1 MIRMEG
7 KVSTE
12 VLETIRHQT
21 DIVNLIGKYVSLE
34 KKGHNYTGLCPFHQE
49 KKPSFTVSQEKQ
61 VFYCFGC
68 GTGGDIYKFLMLAE
82 NLTFPEAVQNLATQA
97 GVRIPVPAYLG
108 NEEQTRKKEQL
119 WKINELAKNF
129 YHYFLTKQPEAQPA
143 RDYLA
148 KRGLSLVA
156 LKSFQ
161 LGYAPAGWTT
171 LLDYLKQQN
180 CLTGEI
186 MDTGLVIS
194 SEHGKGYDRFRNRLI
209 FPIYDFLGR
218 VVGFGGRVLDDSL
231 PKYLNTPESSIFNKR
246 NILYGL
252 NLARS
257 SIREQGF
264 ALIVEG
270 YLDAIT
276 AHQFGLA
283 NTVATLG
290 TSLTEEQARL
300 IARYTREAVIAYDA
314 DLAGE
319 VAALRGVDI
328 LHASGCLVRVVTIR
342 EGKDPDEYIRLKGI
356 NAWKELVAN
365 ALPLLEYKL
374 IKAKQKKGTTRVI
387 LQQVLPNLAS
397 YKDAVEQEEG
407 IRKVAAYLNLSWE
420 VIKNE
425 IKQFETQQRKVRPDS
440 DKNVN
445 SSYNR
450 NINPQML
457 LKLPVNRRTR
467 AELELLQ
474 LLLVEPTFLVLVRQ
488 ELGEYAFKETNFN
501 KIYRCLKQ
509 TYTEGAHPNP
519 VSWLHQLDEEAQKV
533 LNRLLVERIAI
544 DKPEERTTALIKTI
558 KEINRQ
564 EQQTHLLQELAEAEK
579 TGDKE
584 KVALMLAALKQIF
597 KDGKPDKKLKS
608 LTMGGK

>member
-1 MIRMEG
+1 MEG

-12 VLETIRHQT
+12 VLETIRQQT

-97 GVRIPVPAYLG
+97 GVRIPVPAYPG
-108 NEEQTRKKEQL
+108 NEGQTRKKERL
-119 WKINELAKNF
+119 WNTIELAKNF
-129 YHYFLTKQPEAQPA
+129 YHYFLAKRPEAQPA
-143 RDYLA
+143 RDYLT
-148 KRGLSLVA
+148 KRGLSATA
-156 LKSFQ
+156 LKNFQ
-161 LGYAPAGWTT
+161 LGYAPAGWTN

-180 CLTGEI
+180 CLTEEVI
-186 MDTGLVIS
+186 DAGLVIS
-194 SEHGKGYDRFRNRLI
+194 GEHGKVYDRFRNRLI

-231 PKYLNTPESSIFNKR
+231 PKYLNTPESIIFNKR
-246 NILYGL
+246 NILYAL

-257 SIREQGF
+257 SIKEQGF

-276 AHQFGLA
+276 AHQFGFT

-300 IARYTREAVIAYDA
+300 LVRYTREAVIAYDA

-328 LHASGCLVRVVTIR
+328 LHASGCQVRVSTIP
-342 EGKDPDEYIRLKGI
+342 EGKDPDEYIRSKGI
-356 NAWKELVAN
+356 IAFKELVAG

-397 YKDAVEQEEG
+397 CKDAVELEEG
-407 IRKVAAYLNLSWE
+407 IKKVAMYLNLSQE
-420 VIKNE
+420 VIKSE
-425 IKQFETQQRKVRPDS
+425 INQFKTQQRKIRPVS

-445 SSYNR
+445 NSYNR
-450 NINPQML
+450 NINPHMN
-457 LKLPVNRRTR
+457 LKLPVNRQTR

-474 LLLVEPTFLVLVRQ
+474 LLLAEPSFLDLVQ
-488 ELGEYAFKETNFN
+488 EELGEYTFKETNFE

-509 TYTEGAHPNP
+509 TYIKGARPNP
-519 VSWLHQLDEEAQKV
+519 VSWLPQLDEEAQRD
-533 LNRLLVERIAI
+533 LNRLLIEKIAI
-544 DKPEERTTALIKTI
+544 DKPELRITALIKAI

>member
-1 MIRMEG
+1 MEG

>member
-1 MIRMEG
+1 MEG

-161 LGYAPAGWTT
+161 LGYAPASWTT

>member
-1 MIRMEG
+1 MEG

-68 GTGGDIYKFLMLAE
+68 GTGGDVYKFLMLAE

-97 GVRIPVPAYLG
+97 GVIIPAPAYPG
-108 NEEQTRKKEQL
+108 IEEQTKKKEQL

-148 KRGLSLVA
+148 NRGLSLAA

-161 LGYAPAGWTT
+161 LGYAPAGWTK
-171 LLDYLKQQN
+171 LLDHLRQQN
-180 CLTGEI
+180 YSTGEVI
-186 MDTGLVIS
+186 DAGLAVS
-194 SEHGKGYDRFRNRLI
+194 SEHGKVYDRFRNRLM

-218 VVGFGGRVLDDSL
+218 VTGFGGRVLDDSL

-257 SIREQGF
+257 SIKEQGF

-276 AHQFGLA
+276 AHQFGLT

-314 DLAGE
+314 DPAGE
-319 VAALRGVDI
+319 AAALRGVDI
-328 LHASGCLVRVVTIR
+328 LHASGCLVRVVTIP

-356 NAWKELVAN
+356 NAWKELVTS

-374 IKAKQKKGTTRVI
+374 IKAKQKKGTTRAI
-387 LQQVLPNLAS
+387 LQQVLPNLAG
-397 YKDAVEQEEG
+397 YEDAVEQEEG

-420 VIKNE
+420 VIKSE
-425 IKQFETQQRKVRPDS
+425 IEQFKAQQQKIRPAS

-445 SSYNR
+445 NCYNR
-450 NINPQML
+450 NINPHML

-474 LLLVEPTFLVLVRQ
+474 LLLVQPAFLAFVQ
-488 ELGEYAFKETNFN
+488 EELGEYVFKETNFN
-501 KIYRCLKQ
+501 KIYCCLKQ
-509 TYTEGAHPNP
+509 TYIKGAHPNP

-544 DKPEERTTALIKTI
+544 DKPELRINALTKAI
-558 KEINRQ
+558 KEIDRQ

-584 KVALMLAALKQIF
+584 KVALTLAALKQIF

-608 LTMGGK
+608 LTRGGK

>member
-161 LGYAPAGWTT
+161 LGYAPASWTT

>member
-1 MIRMEG
+1 MEG

-68 GTGGDIYKFLMLAE
+68 GTGGDIYKFLMLVE

-97 GVRIPVPAYLG
+97 GVRIPVSDYPG
-108 NEEQTRKKEQL
+108 NKEKTQKKERL

-129 YHYFLTKQPEAQPA
+129 YHHFLTKQSEAQPA
-143 RDYLA
+143 RNYLA
-148 KRGLSLVA
+148 KRGLSLAA

-161 LGYAPAGWTT
+161 LGYAPAGWTK

-180 CLTGEI
+180 CLTGEVI
-186 MDTGLVIS
+186 DAGLVIS
-194 SEHGKGYDRFRNRLI
+194 SEHSKVYDRFRNRLI

-246 NILYGL
+246 NVLYGL

-257 SIREQGF
+257 SIKEQGF

-276 AHQFGLA
+276 AHQFGLV

-300 IARYTREAVIAYDA
+300 ITRYTREVVIAFDA

-319 VAALRGVDI
+319 AAALRGVDI
-328 LHASGCLVRVVTIR
+328 LHASGCMVRVVTIP
-342 EGKDPDEYIRLKGI
+342 ESKDPDEYIRFKGI
-356 NAWKELVAN
+356 NAWKELVTN
-365 ALPLLEYKL
+365 ALPLIEYKL
-374 IKAKQKKGTTRVI
+374 TKAKQKRGTTRAI

-420 VIKNE
+420 VIKSE
-425 IKQFETQQRKVRPDS
+425 IKQFKTQQRKIRPDS
-440 DKNVN
+440 DKIVN
-445 SSYNR
+445 NSYNK
-450 NINPQML
+450 NINTQML
-457 LKLPVNRRTR
+457 LKLPVNRRIR

-474 LLLVEPTFLVLVRQ
+474 LLLVEPAFLVLIQQ

-509 TYTEGAHPNP
+509 TYTEGAHLNP
-519 VSWLHQLDEEAQKV
+519 VSWLHQLDEDAQKV

-558 KEINRQ
+558 KEIDRQ

-584 KVALMLAALKQIF
+584 KVAHLLAALKQIF